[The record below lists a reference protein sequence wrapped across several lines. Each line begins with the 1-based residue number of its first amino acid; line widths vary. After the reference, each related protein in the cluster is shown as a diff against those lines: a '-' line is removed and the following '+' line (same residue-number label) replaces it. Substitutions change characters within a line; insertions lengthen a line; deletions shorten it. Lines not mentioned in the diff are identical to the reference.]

1 MMLKKASLEFYQHI
15 LKSNIHNFLM
25 YKNIMYKF
33 KTKKFRKSKFSELY
47 YFIRVRIP
55 SLLEG

>member
-1 MMLKKASLEFYQHI
+1 MMLKKASLKFYQHI

-33 KTKKFRKSKFSELY
+33 KTKK
-47 YFIRVRIP
+47 IP
-55 SLLEG
+55 KK